1 MAQAPSG
8 YAKAS
13 AKEAQLRQQVG
24 GACALVLALAAC
36 SAPAPAGAPRPSA
49 PGASGQSPRSGPS
62 LGPIQLPSPLA
73 PGQGPTAPQ
82 GSPDAPQ
89 PSAASSPLL
98 APGQASP
105 APLALASLAP
115 GPILPSAPKAPG
127 PFSGSFGAGI
137 VSNHSGGLSGT
148 NGPPA
153 GNCGGPCPE
162 PSPTPLPTPQATW
175 APEVRQA
182 FSASLIAFRS
192 SALVEAASKPQS
204 VVASA
209 AQSSHPFALQKVEVG
224 AFQAQSNGFLV
235 AFPEGT
241 ASHALVGRFS
251 PVAVTLTRRDGKAE
265 VGLRGGLWVLAE
277 LWGDGLSYPKLRVA
291 ERQVRYEGQPLGAS
305 ALELYGPEG
314 QRVWRRDFPVGASLP
329 PEPTQAGPHQLKL
342 LGPLPSLAYG
352 VAIWP
357 GLVVAQAPNEAG
369 AFVSSS
375 PFDWSPK
382 GQDLQVQAFAS
393 SERIASSAVLL
404 HTHHL
409 AP

>member
-1 MAQAPSG
+1 M
-8 YAKAS
+8 
-13 AKEAQLRQQVG
+13 RQKMG
-24 GACALVLALAAC
+24 GAGALVLALAAC
-36 SAPAPAGAPRPSA
+36 SAPAPNGSPSRPAAPKPSA
-49 PGASGQSPRSGPS
+49 PGPQSGPAV
-62 LGPIQLPSPLA
+62 GPSAAPS
-73 PGQGPTAPQ
+73 
-82 GSPDAPQ
+82 APQ
-89 PSAASSPLL
+89 PGAKPSPKGAPPESPPAPLGPSPALL
-98 APGQASP
+98 ASPFGP
-105 APLALASLAP
+105 APLAPLASLAP
-115 GPILPSAPKAPG
+115 GPLLPSATPLLG

-137 VSNHSGGLSGT
+137 ISNNSAGVSGG
-148 NGPPA
+148 NGPA
-153 GNCGGPCPE
+153 NGNCGGACPS

-204 VVASA
+204 VLASA

-224 AFQAQSNGFLV
+224 AFQSQDNGFLV

-251 PVAVTLTRRDGKAE
+251 PVTLTLTRRDGKASE
-265 VGLRGGLWVLAE
+265 GLRGSLWVLAE
-277 LWGDGLSYPKLRVA
+277 LWGDGVSYPKLRVA

-329 PEPTQAGPHQLKL
+329 PDPTQAGPHQLKL

-382 GQDLQVQAFAS
+382 GQDLQLQAFAS
-393 SERIASSAVLL
+393 AERIASSAVLL
-404 HTHHL
+404 HTQHL